1 MPLQKLY
8 GMHYEE
14 RKTEN
19 TGEKMRDLDN
29 AMRKSNRHFIRVSG
43 GQQGEKWPGATS
55 EEVTAMNLQELM
67 KDSKPQTQE
76 EYRSQTKELKT
87 NLWPRHILMKTITH
101 EKDFRKRMCK
111 IPGEQL

>member
-19 TGEKMRDLDN
+19 TVEKMRDLDN
-29 AMRKSNRHFIRVSG
+29 TRRKSNRHFIRVSG
-43 GQQGEKWPGATS
+43 GQQGEKWPRATS
-55 EEVTAMNLQELM
+55 EEVPPMNLQELM

-76 EYRSQTKELKT
+76 EYRSQTKRTKNKSMAKAYPNE
-87 NLWPRHILMKTITH
+87 NYNPW
-101 EKDFRKRMCK
+101 KRLQK
-111 IPGEQL
+111 KNV